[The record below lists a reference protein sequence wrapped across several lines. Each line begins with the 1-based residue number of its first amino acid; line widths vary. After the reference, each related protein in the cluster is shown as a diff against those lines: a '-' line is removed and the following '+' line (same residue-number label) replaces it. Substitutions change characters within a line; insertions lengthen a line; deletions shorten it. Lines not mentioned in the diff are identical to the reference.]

1 MVGWVGQLL
10 ERENIQK
17 QRMHSLGLHLGLNKI
32 VIFCQQV
39 IRGQKRSKRSNHRPL
54 NVRGPVHAG
63 SVDGQALGHENH
75 KINKQT
81 IFVIKLNSFF
91 SKSLSSGRQ
100 SDIEW
105 IF

>member
-17 QRMHSLGLHLGLNKI
+17 QQMHSLGLHLGLNKI
-32 VIFCQQV
+32 VIFYRQV
-39 IRGQKRSKRSNHRPL
+39 IRGQKRSNHRPL
-54 NVRGPVHAG
+54 NVRGPVH
-63 SVDGQALGHENH
+63 DIGQLGHENH

-91 SKSLSSGRQ
+91 SKSFSSGRQ